1 MRGIVFSK
9 KGEDRNVNEDYA
21 VFKSN
26 WYNQF
31 VIFAVADG
39 MGELDYGNEASKL
52 VVDAVVSYL
61 EDKKV
66 DLVGNS
72 LLLEAL
78 NHADALLEDFS
89 MKNHCVSGVAIAIG
103 VVANNTLTFS
113 WQGNVR
119 IYHGDGMDWN
129 QLTTDHKLKVGKR
142 GYRLTRCLK
151 GQGLREDIPFETI
164 VVQPGQVL
172 MVCTDGL
179 YETSQC
185 VEDMVKII
193 KTHPTE
199 CQYSFKDDATGIFIE
214 I

>member
-1 MRGIVFSK
+1 MKGIVFSK

-26 WYNQF
+26 WHDQF

-39 MGELDYGNEASKL
+39 MGGLDYGNEASKL
-52 VVDAVVSYL
+52 AVDAVVSCL
-61 EDKKV
+61 EDKPG

-72 LLLEAL
+72 VLLEAL

-103 VVANNTLTFS
+103 VVANNILTFS

-119 IYHGDGMDWN
+119 IYHRDGMVWN
-129 QLTTDHKLKVGKR
+129 QLTTDHKLSVGKK

-151 GQGLREDIPFETI
+151 GQGLREDMPFETI
-164 VVQPGQVL
+164 AVQHGHVL

-193 KTHPTE
+193 KTNPTE
-199 CQYSFKDDATGIFIE
+199 CQYSFKDDATGICIE